1 MEKVTQ
7 MIAMLI
13 KTWKTENV
21 FMPNAA
27 AITGST
33 EVKSP
38 EALPCRQHRP
48 PRPRYARSE
57 AAALQWFRLPDGA
70 GKLLFAGQL

>member
-13 KTWKTENV
+13 KAWKTENV

-27 AITGST
+27 AITGSP
-33 EVKSP
+33 SP
-38 EALPCRQHRP
+38 AGSTGTS
-48 PRPRYARSE
+48 RPRYARSE

>member
-13 KTWKTENV
+13 KAWKTENV

-38 EALPCRQHRP
+38 EAPPCRQHRP
-48 PRPRYARSE
+48 PVPAMPE
-57 AAALQWFRLPDGA
+57 AKQQPSNGSACLTERVNS
-70 GKLLFAGQL
+70 FAGQL

>member
-1 MEKVTQ
+1 MMEKVTQ

-13 KTWKTENV
+13 KAWKTENV

-38 EALPCRQHRP
+38 EAPPLPATPAP
-48 PRPRYARSE
+48 PSPLCPKRSSSPPMVPP
-57 AAALQWFRLPDGA
+57 A
-70 GKLLFAGQL
+70 

>member
-13 KTWKTENV
+13 KAWKTENV

-38 EALPCRQHRP
+38 EAP
-48 PRPRYARSE
+48 PRYARSE

>member
-13 KTWKTENV
+13 KAWKTENV

-38 EALPCRQHRP
+38 EGNTGP